1 MASYYYLISSL
12 PDLRTDGDM
21 PMTYD
26 EFLDMCQSNVSE
38 SKYELLKNLTLSSE
52 EGPLLKE
59 WSAFY
64 KNLMGELNY
73 QRSVSLG
80 RPYLTSYDKDSVI
93 AQVAGAAMAAK
104 NPLEA
109 EKILLKCEFDN
120 LDSLVGLHTF
130 DDRYLFG
137 YAIKLKLLE
146 RQSCFVQSKGQ
157 KEFKRLFDQVQ
168 QRVYSL

>member
-109 EKILLKCEFDN
+109 EKILLECEFDN

-130 DDRYLFG
+130 DDRCLFG

>member
-109 EKILLKCEFDN
+109 EKILLECEFDT

>member
-109 EKILLKCEFDN
+109 EKILLECEFDN

-130 DDRYLFG
+130 DERYLFG

>member
-73 QRSVSLG
+73 QIRTPAGSSLPPADSSQPLQLQQPVRSPN
-80 RPYLTSYDKDSVI
+80 PYHRMSDIYS
-93 AQVAGAAMAAK
+93 GM
-104 NPLEA
+104 
-109 EKILLKCEFDN
+109 
-120 LDSLVGLHTF
+120 
-130 DDRYLFG
+130 
-137 YAIKLKLLE
+137 
-146 RQSCFVQSKGQ
+146 
-157 KEFKRLFDQVQ
+157 RLN
-168 QRVYSL
+168 

>member
-12 PDLRTDGDM
+12 PDLRTDGEM
-21 PMTYD
+21 PFSYE
-26 EFLDMCQSNVSE
+26 EFLGMCQSNVSE

-109 EKILLKCEFDN
+109 EKIEEALLASGYF
-120 LDSLVGLHTF
+120 SLVGLHTF
-130 DDRYLFG
+130 DDVYLFG

>member
-80 RPYLTSYDKDSVI
+80 RPHLTSYDKDSVI

-109 EKILLKCEFDN
+109 EKILLECEFDN

>member
-12 PDLRTDGDM
+12 PNLRTDGDM

-52 EGPLLKE
+52 DGPLLKE

-109 EKILLKCEFDN
+109 EKILLECEFDN

>member
-21 PMTYD
+21 PVTYD

-109 EKILLKCEFDN
+109 EKILLECEFDN

>member
-104 NPLEA
+104 NPLES
-109 EKILLKCEFDN
+109 EKILLECEFDN

>member
-80 RPYLTSYDKDSVI
+80 RPYLTSYDKDSEI

-109 EKILLKCEFDN
+109 EKILLECEFDN

-130 DDRYLFG
+130 DDVYLFG

>member
-1 MASYYYLISSL
+1 MALYYYLISSL

-109 EKILLKCEFDN
+109 EKILLECEFDN

>member
-26 EFLDMCQSNVSE
+26 EFLDMCPSNVSE

-109 EKILLKCEFDN
+109 EKILLECEFDN

-146 RQSCFVQSKGQ
+146 RQSCFVQSKGK

>member
-1 MASYYYLISSL
+1 M
-12 PDLRTDGDM
+12 
-21 PMTYD
+21 
-26 EFLDMCQSNVSE
+26 
-38 SKYELLKNLTLSSE
+38 
-52 EGPLLKE
+52 KE
-59 WSAFY
+59 WAASY
-64 KNLMGELNY
+64 KNLMSELNY
-73 QRSVSLG
+73 QRSVNLG
-80 RPYLTSYDKDSVI
+80 RPYLASYDKDSVT
-93 AQVAGAAMAAK
+93 AQVAGAALAAK

-109 EKILLKCEFDN
+109 EN

-130 DDRYLFG
+130 DDVYLFG

>member
-12 PDLRTDGDM
+12 PYLRTDGYM

-104 NPLEA
+104 
-109 EKILLKCEFDN
+109 IW
-120 LDSLVGLHTF
+120 GI
-130 DDRYLFG
+130 G
-137 YAIKLKLLE
+137 YNKH
-146 RQSCFVQSKGQ
+146 V
-157 KEFKRLFDQVQ
+157 VT
-168 QRVYSL
+168 

>member
-12 PDLRTDGDM
+12 PDLKTDGEM
-21 PMTYD
+21 PFSYD
-26 EFLDMCQSNVSE
+26 EFLSMCQSNVSE
-38 SKYELLKNLTLSSE
+38 SKYEYLKNLTLSSE

-59 WSAFY
+59 WSVFY
-64 KNLMGELNY
+64 KNLMSELNY
-73 QRSVSLG
+73 QRSMNLG
-80 RPYLTSYDKDSVI
+80 RAYLASYDKDSVV
-93 AQVAGAAMAAK
+93 AQVVGTVLAAK

-109 EKILLKCEFDN
+109 EKILLDYEFEN

-130 DDRYLFG
+130 DDVYLFG

-146 RQSCFVQSKGQ
+146 RQSCFVQAKGK

-168 QRVYSL
+168 QRVYQL

>member
-104 NPLEA
+104 NPMEA
-109 EKILLKCEFDN
+109 EKILLECEFDN

>member
-38 SKYELLKNLTLSSE
+38 SKYELLKNLTLFSE

-109 EKILLKCEFDN
+109 EKILLECEFDN

>member
-12 PDLRTDGDM
+12 PDLRTDGEM
-21 PMTYD
+21 PFSYE
-26 EFLDMCQSNVSE
+26 EFLGMCQSNVSE
-38 SKYELLKNLTLSSE
+38 SKYECLKNLTLSSE
-52 EGPLLKE
+52 EGPI
-59 WSAFY
+59 
-64 KNLMGELNY
+64 NY
-73 QRSVSLG
+73 QRSVNLG
-80 RPYLTSYDKDSVI
+80 RPYLASYDKDSVT
-93 AQVAGAAMAAK
+93 AQVAGAALAAK

-109 EKILLKCEFDN
+109 EKILLDYEFDN

-130 DDRYLFG
+130 DDVYLFG

>member
-93 AQVAGAAMAAK
+93 AQGAGAAMAAK

-109 EKILLKCEFDN
+109 EKILLECEFDN

>member
-21 PMTYD
+21 PVTYD

-52 EGPLLKE
+52 EGSLLKE

-109 EKILLKCEFDN
+109 EKILLECEFDN

-157 KEFKRLFDQVQ
+157 KEYKRLFDQVQ